1 MTDPALSVVDLVK
14 TYRRR
19 NEVAVRAVDGLSF
32 DVPRGA
38 IFGLLGPN
46 GAGKTTTLKILN
58 TLIAPT
64 SGRAT
69 VLGFDVVRQGLEVRR
84 RISVV
89 VQESAAEM
97 FLSVRDNLLTYA
109 RFHGMADADA
119 RRRADDVLARFQLAG
134 DADRKAMDLSG
145 GQRRR
150 VQVGKV
156 FLVDT
161 PVVFMDEFST
171 GMDPILKRTVMDM
184 IRAEAA
190 KGRTIVLTTQI
201 LSEAED
207 LCDDILIMNHGR
219 QVARGDLNALK
230 LLSDGM
236 KEVAITFDR
245 LPDGLEAELQALGA
259 LRLRIRDTTIELGLK
274 MPEAEVLALASRLAA
289 RGNVLRVEVGGAT
302 LEDVFVELMTA

>member
-1 MTDPALSVVDLVK
+1 MADPALQVDDLVK
-14 TYRRR
+14 VYRRR
-19 NEVAVRAVDGLSF
+19 NAAALRAVDGLSF
-32 DVPRGA
+32 EVPRGA

-64 SGRAT
+64 SGHAT

-109 RFHGMADADA
+109 RFHGVADADA

-171 GMDPILKRTVMDM
+171 GMDPILKRSVMDWL
-184 IRAEAA
+184 RAEAA

-201 LSEAED
+201 LSEAEE

-245 LPDGLEAELQALGA
+245 LPDGLEAELQAMGA
-259 LRLRIRDTTIELGLK
+259 LRLRIRDTTVELGLK
-274 MPEAEVLALASRLAA
+274 MPEAEVLALLSRLAA
-289 RGNVLRVEVGGAT
+289 RGTVLRVEVGGAT
-302 LEDVFVELMTA
+302 LEDVFVELMAP

>member
-1 MTDPALSVVDLVK
+1 MDQPALRVADLVK

-19 NEVAVRAVDGLSF
+19 NEAAVRAVDGLSF
-32 DVPRGA
+32 DVARGA

-64 SGRAT
+64 SGHAS
-69 VLGFDVVRQGLEVRR
+69 VLGFDVVRQGLDVRR

-89 VQESAAEM
+89 IQESAAEM

-109 RFHGMADADA
+109 RFHGVPNADA

-171 GMDPILKRTVMDM
+171 GMDPILKRSVMDWL
-184 IRAEAA
+184 RAEAA

-201 LSEAED
+201 LSEAEE
-207 LCDDILIMNHGR
+207 LCDDILLMNHGR

-259 LRLRIRDTTIELGLK
+259 LRLRIRDTTVELGLK

-289 RGNVLRVEVGGAT
+289 RGTVLRVEVGGAT
-302 LEDVFVELMTA
+302 LEDVFVELMAP